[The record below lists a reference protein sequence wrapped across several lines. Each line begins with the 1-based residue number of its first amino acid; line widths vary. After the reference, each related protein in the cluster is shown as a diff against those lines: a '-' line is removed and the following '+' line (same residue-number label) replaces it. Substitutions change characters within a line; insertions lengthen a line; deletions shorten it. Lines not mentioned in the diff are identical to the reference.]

1 VTSAVHAKYAD
12 VIERLCGR
20 PLMYLAAATRLLTSM
35 QLEDF
40 TFVPVPAIE
49 DPDARPFTEIDDPL
63 GPLAALAG
71 TWKGTGFNTIW
82 RPHFKVQDR
91 FLELN
96 LTTETLQFE
105 EIPGE
110 IPNRGFAQRDINM
123 FGLHYLQQISD
134 RSLGAGLHLEPGIW
148 ATVPRTKVPDKPPT
162 VVRMASIPHGTT
174 VLAQG
179 HALVIAG
186 PPRIRP
192 TDIIPFGIGAPG
204 TKGTFRQA
212 QQTFPELKLSR
223 KTAFRQPSDATTVPG
238 ITQAMLRNPNVV
250 LTQAIA
256 DQDIV
261 NTIVLRVKASNA
273 RPRSVGTSNTF
284 FVTDNASAD
293 LVTST
298 FWIETVKKPGGGHF
312 LQLQYTQTV
321 MLDFNGLSWP
331 HVSVAT
337 LRKKA
342 TTASISRDAAT
353 MVVPGAK
360 KAGETEL
367 T

>member
-1 VTSAVHAKYAD
+1 
-12 VIERLCGR
+12 
-20 PLMYLAAATRLLTSM
+20 M

-40 TFVPVPAIE
+40 SFQPVPALE
-49 DPDARPFTEIDDPL
+49 EPDTRPFTEIDDPL

-96 LTTETLQFE
+96 LTKETLEFE

-110 IPNRGFAQRDINM
+110 IPNRGFAQKDINM

-134 RSLGAGLHLEPGIW
+134 STLKAGIHLEPGIW
-148 ATVPRTKVPDKPPT
+148 ATVPATKAPKQPAT
-162 VVRMASIPHGTT
+162 VVRMASIPHGTA

-179 HALVIAG
+179 EASVIAG
-186 PPRIRP
+186 PPVIKP
-192 TDIIPFGIGAPG
+192 VDIIPFAIGAPG
-204 TKGTFRQA
+204 TKGSFKDA
-212 QQTFPELKLSR
+212 QLGFPELRLSK
-223 KTAFRQPSDATTVPG
+223 KTSFRQPADASTIPG
-238 ITQAMLRNPNVV
+238 ITQAMVKNPNRM
-250 LTQAIA
+250 LTEAIA
-256 DQDIV
+256 GQTIV
-261 NTIVLRVKASNA
+261 NTVALRVKATNA
-273 RPRSVGTSNTF
+273 KRHGVGTANTF
-284 FVTDNASAD
+284 FLTDNAAAD
-293 LVTST
+293 IVTST
-298 FWIETVKKPGGGHF
+298 FWIETVKKPNGSTF

-342 TTASISRDAAT
+342 TAAT
-353 MVVPGAK
+353 MASEAAKLAVPGAK
-360 KAGETEL
+360 RTTETEL
-367 T
+367 G